1 MIDFPEVV
9 SAIKPAVAAI
19 GVRLTGHDMPFRQ
32 YVDEAESLPPPEL
45 LGTGFCIHQR
55 GIIVTCQHVV
65 DTLSN
70 IIRKKNIPMASAVVV
85 FTSYDRNGR
94 AYLNGVPVNRI
105 LAPGADIGLI
115 ELHSH
120 SSPLPT
126 IDAGEDYNVDV
137 GEEIGICGYPLG
149 ENPLLADG
157 RLAGGTSFVQKGI
170 ISAILPSEYDRNR
183 KELVISTPVFPGY
196 VGSPVFRTKKPEL
209 VGIVKAIA
217 SPTIKVA
224 EQEIHLPIQNTAYA
238 IPGRMMANAIDV
250 GIQGLLKK
258 RGR

>member
-1 MIDFPEVV
+1 MDFPEVV

-19 GVRLTGHDMPFRQ
+19 GVRLTGQDMPFRQ
-32 YVDEAESLPPPEL
+32 YVDEAESSTLPEL

-65 DTLSN
+65 DTLSD
-70 IIRKKNIPMASAVVV
+70 IIRKKSIPTASAVVV

-94 AYLNGVPVNRI
+94 TYLNGIPVNRI
-105 LAPGADIGLI
+105 LAPGDDIGLI
-115 ELHSH
+115 EAKPH

-126 IDAGEDYNVDV
+126 IDAGEDFNVAV

-157 RLAGGTSFVQKGI
+157 RLTGGTSFVQKGL
-170 ISAILPSEYDRNR
+170 ISAILPSEFAGNR
-183 KELVISTPVFPGY
+183 KELVISAPVFPGY
-196 VGSPVFRTKKPEL
+196 VGSPVFRAEKPEL
-209 VGIVKAIA
+209 VGIVKAIV
-217 SPTIKVA
+217 SPTIRFS
-224 EQEIHLPIQNTAYA
+224 EQEVHLPIQNTAYA
-238 IPGRMMANAIDV
+238 IPGRMMGNAIDV
-250 GIQGLLKK
+250 GIQALLKK

>member
-1 MIDFPEVV
+1 MDFPEVV

-19 GVRLTGHDMPFRQ
+19 GIRHTGQDASFRQ
-32 YVDEAESLPPPEL
+32 YVDEAESPTLPEL

-70 IIRKKNIPMASAVVV
+70 IIRKKSIPTASAVVV

-94 AYLNGVPVNRI
+94 AYLDGIPVNRI
-105 LAPGADIGLI
+105 LAPGDDIGLI
-115 ELHSH
+115 ELRPH

-126 IDAGEDYNVDV
+126 IAAGEDFNVDV
-137 GEEIGICGYPLG
+137 GEEIGICGFPLG
-149 ENPLLADG
+149 ENPLQADG
-157 RLAGGTSFVQKGI
+157 RLAGGASFVQKGI
-170 ISAILPSEYDRNR
+170 ISAILPSEFAGNR
-183 KELVISTPVFPGY
+183 KEFVIGAPVYPGY
-196 VGSPVFRTKKPEL
+196 VGSPIFRTKKPEL

-217 SPTIKVA
+217 SPTIRVA
-224 EQEIHLPIQNTAYA
+224 EQEIDVPVQNTAYA
-238 IPGRMMANAIDV
+238 IPGRMMTNAIDV
-250 GIQGLLKK
+250 GIQALLKK